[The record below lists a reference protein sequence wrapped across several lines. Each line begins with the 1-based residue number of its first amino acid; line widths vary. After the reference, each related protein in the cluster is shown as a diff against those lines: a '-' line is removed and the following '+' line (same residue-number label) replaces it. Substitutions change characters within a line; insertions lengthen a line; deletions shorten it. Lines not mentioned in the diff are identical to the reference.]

1 MKPIVLVLLAAIV
14 ISLAAGL
21 FFLVKGD
28 KNSPRMLY
36 ALKIRVA
43 LSIVLVVFLV
53 LSFSFGWI
61 SPE

>member
-1 MKPIVLVLLAAIV
+1 MKAIVLVLLAAIV
-14 ISLAAGL
+14 ISLGAGL
-21 FFLVKGD
+21 FFLVRGE

-61 SPE
+61 NP

>member
-1 MKPIVLVLLAAIV
+1 MKAIVLVLLAAIV
-14 ISLAAGL
+14 ISLGAGL

-28 KNSPRMLY
+28 NNSPKMLY

-43 LSIVLVVFLV
+43 LSIVLVVLLV

-61 SPE
+61 NP

>member
-1 MKPIVLVLLAAIV
+1 MKAIVLVLLAAIV
-14 ISLAAGL
+14 ISLGTGL
-21 FFLVKGD
+21 FFLVRGD

-53 LSFSFGWI
+53 LSFTFGWI
-61 SPE
+61 RP

>member
-1 MKPIVLVLLAAIV
+1 MKAIVLVLLAAIV
-14 ISLAAGL
+14 ISLGAGL
-21 FFLVKGD
+21 FFLVRGD

-53 LSFSFGWI
+53 LSFTFGWI
-61 SPE
+61 NP

>member
-1 MKPIVLVLLAAIV
+1 MKAIVLVLLAAIV
-14 ISLAAGL
+14 ISLGAGL
-21 FFLVKGD
+21 FFLVRGE

-53 LSFSFGWI
+53 LSFTFGWI
-61 SPE
+61 SP

>member
-1 MKPIVLVLLAAIV
+1 MKAIVLVLLAAIV
-14 ISLAAGL
+14 ISLGVGL
-21 FFLVKGD
+21 YFLVRGD

-53 LSFSFGWI
+53 LSFTFGWI
-61 SPE
+61 RPT

>member
-1 MKPIVLVLLAAIV
+1 MKAIVLVLLAAIV
-14 ISLAAGL
+14 ISLGVGL
-21 FFLVKGD
+21 FFLVSGD

-53 LSFSFGWI
+53 LSFYFGWI
-61 SPE
+61 NP

>member
-1 MKPIVLVLLAAIV
+1 MKAIVLVLLAAIV
-14 ISLAAGL
+14 ISLGAGL
-21 FFLVKGD
+21 FFLVRGD

-61 SPE
+61 SPT